1 MLIMIISECITP
13 EDLSYLP
20 ETVNICHR
28 SSYCTNRNIEH
39 KLSEQQLKKQ
49 KTKKQMNKNIC
60 LTSASCFLVI
70 KSSKSFISLPAF
82 IFEY

>member
-28 SSYCTNRNIEH
+28 SSYCTNRNIEQIIRRTI
-39 KLSEQQLKKQ
+39 K
-49 KTKKQMNKNIC
+49 KKQMNKNIC

>member
-28 SSYCTNRNIEH
+28 SSYCTNRNIEQIIRRTI
-39 KLSEQQLKKQ
+39 KKKTNEQKHLPH
-49 KTKKQMNKNIC
+49 IC
-60 LTSASCFLVI
+60 LLLSGH
-70 KSSKSFISLPAF
+70 
-82 IFEY
+82 